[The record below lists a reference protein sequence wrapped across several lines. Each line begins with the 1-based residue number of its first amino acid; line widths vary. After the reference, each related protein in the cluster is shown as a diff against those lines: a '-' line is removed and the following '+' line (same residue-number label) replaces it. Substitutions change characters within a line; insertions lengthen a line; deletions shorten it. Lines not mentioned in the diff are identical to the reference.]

1 MLSTMQAS
9 FVDSSWFTYVFLPLL
24 IFGSRILDVSLDT
37 LRIVF
42 VSKGNKLVAPI
53 LGFFEILIWLVAI
66 TRIMQN
72 LDNIACYI
80 AYASGFATGNY
91 IGLRIEQKLAL
102 GIRMFRIITQ
112 KDATSLIKSL
122 KKNGF
127 GATVIEAEGKEGGVH
142 VIYSIVKRS
151 DNQKIIEIINRFNP
165 QAFYSIEDVIKINEN
180 LVGYSR
186 SSGVIIPRWM
196 RKGR

>member
-1 MLSTMQAS
+1 MQAS
-9 FVDSSWFTYVFLPLL
+9 FFDSFWFIYVLLPLL
-24 IFGSRILDVSLDT
+24 IFCSRILDVSLDT

-53 LGFFEILIWLVAI
+53 LGFFEIMIWLIAI

-72 LDNIACYI
+72 LDNIACYV
-80 AYASGFATGNY
+80 AYAAGFATGNY

-112 KDATSLIKSL
+112 KDASSLIESL
-122 KKNGF
+122 KEHGF
-127 GATVIEAEGKEGGVH
+127 SSTIIEAEGKEGGVH

-151 DNQKIIEIINRFNP
+151 DNQKIIEIINKFNP

-180 LVGYSR
+180 LVGYNR
-186 SSGVIIPRWM
+186 SNGVILPRWM